1 MKKIIRQIL
10 REEFNGDRVTEF
22 YNYIVDNILDD
33 LRLIKNVNSVTFDSL
48 SDMLDQGIMVGEYE
62 EVINNPEIF
71 KKYGWTHVYDEEDGE
86 DYFYYEKTK
95 NDKSSWLS
103 SDEFNIEIGY
113 DWLNDLVD
121 SGQLGFDDEEGIYYF
136 KKPDVLIK
144 TKDGTFS
151 TPLWWNPLKGEYD
164 LEYFNNPSNRV
175 YLMREIEK
183 FGVDSSTSMYDIIE
197 LFSDRLR
204 DKIDNLLKKHNLL
217 GENTI
222 DNFIDFGKKYLALS
236 DDFKVILTDKKED
249 IETLGNY
256 NMDSNTIKVV
266 SKNRAVPDI
275 IRSIAHEMVH
285 HQQNY
290 RGDLKGNPEEGEDG
304 SPWEDEA
311 NAKAGTMVRKFGKM
325 NPGIYEV

>member
-1 MKKIIRQIL
+1 MKRLIKHIL
-10 REEFNGDRVTEF
+10 NEEFKGNRTSEF

-33 LRLIKNVNSVTFDSL
+33 LRLIKNPRSVTFDSL
-48 SDMLDQGIMVGEYE
+48 SDMLDQGIMVDEYE
-62 EVINNPEIF
+62 ELINNPEIF
-71 KKYGWTHVYDEEDGE
+71 GKYGWTHVYDEEENE
-86 DYFYYEKTK
+86 DYFYYDGNE
-95 NDKSSWLS
+95 NERVEPG
-103 SDEFNIEIGY
+103 EFNIEVGY
-113 DWLNDLVD
+113 DWLNDLID
-121 SGQLGFDDEEGIYYF
+121 RGHLGYDANEGEYIF
-136 KKPDVLIK
+136 KTPDVLIK
-144 TKDGTFS
+144 TEDGMFAI
-151 TPLWWNPLKGEYD
+151 PLWWNAIKEEYD
-164 LEYFNNPSNRV
+164 LQNFNNPSNRV
-175 YLMREIEK
+175 YLMRQIEK
-183 FGVDSSTSMYDIIE
+183 FGVDSSNDMYNIIE
-197 LFSDRLR
+197 LFAERVMDRV
-204 DKIDNLLKKHNLL
+204 NVLLKANGLL
-217 GENTI
+217 SENTI

-266 SKNRAVPDI
+266 AKNRAVPDI